1 MTKLIR
7 LPEATR
13 VILALVL
20 LAGCGPTPVVTRTPV
35 TLNLAVS
42 SAMEPM
48 MTDLT
53 TAYRA
58 THPHVTFNVRYLNS
72 EQAMQALWSGD
83 VDLAAISWLTDTES
97 VWLTPVAMDGVAVV
111 VHPSNPIKNLSLQQL
126 RDVFRGRVAE
136 WPDVGG
142 PPGEIAVASRESGS
156 GTRARF
162 EEVVMEGRSV
172 TVNAIALSSEWAM
185 LNYVSSVTTSIG
197 YMSSAYL
204 TNTVRAITVEGVPLS
219 VATVTDRRY
228 PLSRP
233 LLLVALEEPQ
243 GELRQFIAWTL
254 GNEGQMIVGKK
265 HGRVK

>member
-1 MTKLIR
+1 MTRPIR
-7 LPEATR
+7 LPEATW
-13 VILALVL
+13 VILALIL

-42 SAMEPM
+42 SAMEPLIA
-48 MTDLT
+48 DLT

-58 THPHVTFNVRYLNS
+58 THPHVTFDVHHLNS
-72 EQAMQALWSGD
+72 AQAMQALWSGD

-126 RDVFRGRVAE
+126 RDVFRGRAAE

-162 EEVVMEGRSV
+162 EDTVMEGRSV
-172 TVNAIALSSEWAM
+172 TVNAIALSSERAM
-185 LNYVSSVTTSIG
+185 LDYVGSVTTSIG
-197 YMSSAYL
+197 YVSSGCL
-204 TNTVRAITVEGVPLS
+204 TGTVKTISVEGVPLTQ
-219 VATVTDRRY
+219 ATVTDRRY

-233 LLLVALEEPQ
+233 LLFVTPEEPQ
-243 GELRQFIAWTL
+243 GELRAFVAWVL
-254 GNEGQMIVGKK
+254 SNEGQTIVGTKY
-265 HGRVK
+265 GRVK